1 MFCHFVWVALLIFK
15 SISLCLFLFFKYN
28 SCGFCPGYKET
39 LAHMTYILE
48 LAEANGK
55 DSDALVAQAWY
66 VLCWWIL
73 HGLCWDS
80 DGFLLKVWW
89 VLHRNC
95 WDSDGFLLKF
105 WWVLHRNCWDS
116 DGFWLKFWW
125 VLHRNCWD
133 SDGFLLKFWWVLHR
147 NCWDS
152 DGFLLKFWWILH
164 RNCWDSDGFLLKFW
178 WVLHRNCWDSDG
190 FCWSSDGFCIGIVE
204 TLMDFCWSSDGFCI
218 GIVEILMDC
227 CWSSDGF
234 CIGIVEI
241 LMDFCWSS
249 DGFCIG
255 IVEILMD
262 FCWILHCPVS
272 SWQVEWPNEDLKPLP
287 LSAKE
292 SMQRRRE
299 ALMWGSD
306 AGLCCFA
313 GLVKEPWL
321 SLVSEWSSH
330 MVLWCF
336 LLISKCLLLGS
347 DCVVVG
353 LHGVLWVEC
362 LWDGFLLTP
371 GSGCSTALCCW
382 ASEPANLCT
391 ADLSL
396 CTPTFGV
403 LSRSIS
409 WISKSC

>member
-15 SISLCLFLFFKYN
+15 SISLCLFLFFN
-28 SCGFCPGYKET
+28 ITHVAS
-39 LAHMTYILE
+39 
-48 LAEANGK
+48 
-55 DSDALVAQAWY
+55 AQAIRRLWPI
-66 VLCWWIL
+66 WPT
-73 HGLCWDS
+73 
-80 DGFLLKVWW
+80 F
-89 VLHRNC
+89 
-95 WDSDGFLLKF
+95 
-105 WWVLHRNCWDS
+105 
-116 DGFWLKFWW
+116 
-125 VLHRNCWD
+125 
-133 SDGFLLKFWWVLHR
+133 
-147 NCWDS
+147 
-152 DGFLLKFWWILH
+152 
-164 RNCWDSDGFLLKFW
+164 
-178 WVLHRNCWDSDG
+178 
-190 FCWSSDGFCIGIVE
+190 WSSLKQRGRILMLWWLRPGMFYADEFCMDCVE

-227 CWSSDGF
+227 SWSSDGF

-287 LSAKE
+287 LSDAAKE

-347 DCVVVG
+347 GCVVVG

-396 CTPTFGV
+396 CTSTFGV

>member
-1 MFCHFVWVALLIFK
+1 
-15 SISLCLFLFFKYN
+15 
-28 SCGFCPGYKET
+28 
-39 LAHMTYILE
+39 MTYILE
-48 LAEANGK
+48 LAEAKGK

-80 DGFLLKVWW
+80 DF
-89 VLHRNC
+89 
-95 WDSDGFLLKF
+95 
-105 WWVLHRNCWDS
+105 
-116 DGFWLKFWW
+116 
-125 VLHRNCWD
+125 
-133 SDGFLLKFWWVLHR
+133 
-147 NCWDS
+147 
-152 DGFLLKFWWILH
+152 
-164 RNCWDSDGFLLKFW
+164 
-178 WVLHRNCWDSDG
+178 
-190 FCWSSDGFCIGIVE
+190 
-204 TLMDFCWSSDGFCI
+204 
-218 GIVEILMDC
+218 

-262 FCWILHCPVS
+262 FCWILHALCLHGRWSGPTKIWS
-272 SWQVEWPNEDLKPLP
+272 LCHYLMLP
-287 LSAKE
+287 RSPCRGGGRLWC
-292 SMQRRRE
+292 E

-403 LSRSIS
+403 LSSSIS